1 MLDVTL
7 AQSGPGIDWSQLIG
21 LAMVVLFLS
30 AGWLAKVFKAI
41 ADRRG
46 SGGGGTS
53 AGGGRASKLE
63 QMAARRREQLERM
76 AQRQDPRSQPNNMT
90 MAERVEREKAQQAY
104 RQRAEALR
112 RQQQQQQAQAGRG
125 GGRAQST
132 GGQARRRTGQQAGAQ
147 RTARRTPPRQQQP
160 QRQRTREVEPVEV
173 LEVDEKR
180 IEVVDVSP
188 KGTVQRRTLIQL
200 GKLNRRSLKHAI
212 IMKELLDRPVAL
224 RASHPSAEE
233 L

>member
-132 GGQARRRTGQQAGAQ
+132 GQQAGAQ